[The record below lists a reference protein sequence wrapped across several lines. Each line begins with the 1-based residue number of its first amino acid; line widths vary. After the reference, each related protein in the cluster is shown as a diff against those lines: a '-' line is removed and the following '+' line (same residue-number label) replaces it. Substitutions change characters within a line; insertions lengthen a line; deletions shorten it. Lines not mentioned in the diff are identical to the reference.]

1 MEVSEMTVV
10 QSDTLKG
17 DKMQDRV
24 VFGYCRIS
32 TQKQRIERQI
42 SNIKAQYPDAI
53 IYEEAYTGTKI
64 SRPQF
69 DKMIDR
75 AEKLTAKG
83 TQVTI
88 VFDEVSRMSRNA
100 AEGFELYQKLFNEGI
115 DLVFIKEP
123 HISSA
128 VYRDAT
134 TKGDTIEMTG
144 TDIDVILKGINSYLM
159 IVAQKQF
166 ELAFQTAQH
175 EVDYLHQ
182 RTREG
187 IEKARQAGKQIGRQQ
202 GATITTKKSI
212 SAKEII
218 RQHSKTF
225 GGSLDDEKCRK
236 LAGIA
241 RGTYYKYKA
250 EIRSE
255 YEAE

>member
-1 MEVSEMTVV
+1 
-10 QSDTLKG
+10 
-17 DKMQDRV
+17 MQKSA

-32 TQKQRIERQI
+32 TIKQKIERQI
-42 SNIKAQYPDAI
+42 SNIKAQYPDAV

-64 SRPQF
+64 SRPIF

-100 AEGFELYQKLFNEGI
+100 QEGFELYQKLFDEHIN
-115 DLVFIKEP
+115 LVFLKEP
-123 HISSA
+123 HINTE
-128 VYRDAT
+128 VFRDAMNT
-134 TKGDTIEMTG
+134 DTVQMTG
-144 TDIDVILKGINSYLM
+144 TDVDLILEGVNKYMMRLAERQI
-159 IVAQKQF
+159 

-202 GATITTKKSI
+202 GTSVTTKKGL
-212 SAKEII
+212 ATKEVIK
-218 RQHSKTF
+218 QHSKDF
-225 GGSLDDEKCRK
+225 GGSLNDIDCMK
-236 LAGIA
+236 LANVA
-241 RGTYYKYKA
+241 RNTYYKYKA
-250 EIRSE
+250 EIRAE
-255 YEAE
+255 IEAE

>member
-10 QSDTLKG
+10 QSDTKEG
-17 DKMQDRV
+17 DRMQDKV
-24 VFGYCRIS
+24 VYGYCRIS
-32 TQKQRIERQI
+32 TTKQKVERQR
-42 SNIKAQYPDAI
+42 SNIQAQYPDAI
-53 IYEEAYTGTKI
+53 IFEEAYTGTKI
-64 SRPQF
+64 SRPVF
-69 DKMIDR
+69 NKMIDR

-100 AEGFELYQKLFNEGI
+100 AEGFELYQKLFNDGI

-123 HISSA
+123 HINTQ
-128 VYRDAT
+128 VFKDAT

-144 TDIDVILKGINSYLM
+144 TDIDVILKGINTYLM

-187 IEKARQAGKQIGRQQ
+187 IEKARQAGKQIGRKE
-202 GATITTKKSI
+202 GSSFTTKKSI
-212 SAKEII
+212 EAKEVI
-218 RQHSKTF
+218 RQHSKSF
-225 GGSLDDEKCRK
+225 GGSLDDEECRK

-241 RGTYYKYKA
+241 RGTYYKYKS
-250 EIRSE
+250 EIRAE
-255 YEAE
+255 FEAE

>member
-1 MEVSEMTVV
+1 
-10 QSDTLKG
+10 
-17 DKMQDRV
+17 MQKHA

-32 TQKQRIERQI
+32 TIKQKIERQI
-42 SNIKAQYPDAI
+42 SNIKAQYPDAV

-64 SRPQF
+64 SRPIF

-100 AEGFELYQKLFNEGI
+100 QEGFELYQKLFDEHIN
-115 DLVFIKEP
+115 LVFLKEP
-123 HISSA
+123 HINTE
-128 VYRDAT
+128 VFRDAMNT
-134 TKGDTIEMTG
+134 DTVQMTG
-144 TDIDVILKGINSYLM
+144 TDVDLILEGVNKYMMRLAERQI
-159 IVAQKQF
+159 

-202 GATITTKKSI
+202 GTSVTTKKGL
-212 SAKEII
+212 ATKETI
-218 RQHSKTF
+218 RQHSKDF
-225 GGSLDDEKCRK
+225 GGSLNDIDCMK
-236 LAGIA
+236 LVGVA
-241 RGTYYKYKA
+241 RNTFYKYKSELRA
-250 EIRSE
+250 EI
-255 YEAE
+255 EAE

>member
-1 MEVSEMTVV
+1 MKVSEMTVV
-10 QSDTLKG
+10 QSDTQKG
-17 DKMQDRV
+17 VRMQDRV

-100 AEGFELYQKLFNEGI
+100 AEGFELYQKLFNEHI
-115 DLVFIKEP
+115 DLIFLKEP
-123 HISSA
+123 HICTS
-128 VYRDAT
+128 VFRDAMST
-134 TKGDTIEMTG
+134 DAVQMTG
-144 TDIDVILKGINSYLM
+144 TDVDLILEGVNKYMMRLAERQI
-159 IVAQKQF
+159 

-187 IEKARQAGKQIGRQQ
+187 IEKARQAGKQIGRKE
-202 GATITTKKSI
+202 GSSFTTKKSI
-212 SAKEII
+212 EAKEVI
-218 RQHSKTF
+218 RQHSKSF
-225 GGSLDDEKCRK
+225 GGSLDDEECRK

-241 RGTYYKYKA
+241 RGTYYKYKS
-250 EIRSE
+250 EIRAE
-255 YEAE
+255 FEAE

>member
-1 MEVSEMTVV
+1 
-10 QSDTLKG
+10 
-17 DKMQDRV
+17 MQKSA

-32 TQKQRIERQI
+32 TIKQKIERQI
-42 SNIKAQYPDAI
+42 SNIKAQYPDAV

-64 SRPQF
+64 SRPIF

-100 AEGFELYQKLFNEGI
+100 QEGFELYQKLFDGHIN
-115 DLVFIKEP
+115 LVFLKEP
-123 HISSA
+123 HINTE
-128 VYRDAT
+128 VFRDAMNT
-134 TKGDTIEMTG
+134 DTVQMTG
-144 TDIDVILKGINSYLM
+144 TDVDLILEGVNKYMMRLAERQI
-159 IVAQKQF
+159 

-202 GATITTKKSI
+202 GTSVTTKKGL
-212 SAKEII
+212 ATKEVIK
-218 RQHSKTF
+218 QHSKDF
-225 GGSLDDEKCRK
+225 GGSLNDIDCMK
-236 LAGIA
+236 LANVA
-241 RGTYYKYKA
+241 RNTYYKYKA
-250 EIRSE
+250 EIRAE
-255 YEAE
+255 IEAE